1 MSMKILSVSMIA
13 LMSASAMGEVIV
25 SDYEDLTEGF
35 LTNSFNRTFHHN
47 GVTYAEQN
55 SVDGVFPDGKVF
67 VAGGDGFDSLGDE
80 IIVENAAFFYDEFPG
95 FGSRNNALTFGRSF
109 IPGDNLS
116 LGPLSTVSMFLDTNA
131 DFASIDV
138 GYLENGPWGGIVLH
152 LEATLNGMVV
162 DADTITLSNLGGRD
176 SGAITTLMVDGGE
189 FDSLQ
194 LFATLGDEFTAP
206 RVIIDNLTYNTIPA
220 PGSMAILIGSAGL
233 MTRRRR

>member
-1 MSMKILSVSMIA
+1 MIA
-13 LMSASAMGEVIV
+13 LMSVSAMGEVIV

-35 LTNSFNRTFHHN
+35 LTNSFSRTFHHN

-55 SVDGVFPDGKVF
+55 SVDGVFSDGNTF
-67 VAGGDGFDSLGDE
+67 VAGGDGFESLGDE
-80 IIVENAAFFYDEFPG
+80 IIVENAALFYDAFPG
-95 FGSRNNALTFGRSF
+95 FGSRNNVLTFGRAF

-152 LEATLNGMVV
+152 LEASLNGVV
-162 DADTITLSNLGGRD
+162 IDADTITLSNLGGRD

-206 RVIIDNLTYNTIPA
+206 RVIIDNLTYNTVPT
-220 PGSMAILIGSAGL
+220 PGSLTILLGSAGL